1 MPADA
6 MHVCS
11 DDDDVCRVCLGGGWC
26 RADQHWSQS
35 AVWYQKESSHAGAAL
50 HDTNEGFREA
60 ETAYTLCYVMLLV
73 RALETWR
80 DMRHAETC
88 RGDVHGEEMRSR
100 TRRGDVF
107 MCP

>member
-11 DDDDVCRVCLGGGWC
+11 DDDDVCSVCLGGGWC

-50 HDTNEGFREA
+50 HDTNEGFIEA
-60 ETAYTLCYVMLLV
+60 ETALLCYDSRESV
-73 RALETWR
+73 R
-80 DMRHAETC
+80 DMARHEA
-88 RGDVHGEEMRSR
+88 
-100 TRRGDVF
+100 
-107 MCP
+107 